1 MRYLSISRTRLLI
14 RQSIQKIKARV
25 VPKSLL
31 SRMLLII
38 IVPTITAQL
47 ISSYMFY
54 KRHWD
59 NVKKYMIYTLAGE
72 IALISELH
80 DTKTHQHTDK
90 IDAYTFLQYTFS
102 KEKTIQP
109 QDTDLSKELMILK
122 SHILYNIPNAKIT
135 IKENK
140 RLELIEVQ
148 VKTPSGLFS
157 FDISRNRIYTS
168 STHIFLLW
176 MVGSTMTLLILTILF
191 AKNQIRSIT
200 NLSLVADTFSKGGEV
215 ITFTPRGALEVKRA
229 GQALL
234 KMKEKIEKQVD
245 QKAKMLA
252 GVSHD
257 LRTPLTRMKLEL
269 EIMPNNSHKSGLME
283 DVLQMENTI
292 NDYLEF
298 AKRDDKAA
306 KIQINLDHFFGEMK
320 QFYSN
325 TLDIKIS
332 CKGELY
338 VLARRNQF
346 KRALTNFLDNA
357 QKYAKKVLIK
367 AYANRKRVIIEIHDN
382 GPGIPKSELKKVLEP
397 FYRIDPSRN
406 LDSGGVGLGMSI
418 SKGIIKNHNG
428 KITLDRSPILNGLL
442 IIIDLPKQ

>member
-1 MRYLSISRTRLLI
+1 MRYSLIGKVRALL
-14 RQSIQKIKARV
+14 QKTIKKVKAKI

-38 IVPTITAQL
+38 IVPTIIAQL

-54 KRHWD
+54 NRHWD
-59 NVKKYMIYTLAGE
+59 NVKKYIIYTLAGE

-80 DTKTHQHTDK
+80 DTNTPQHTEK
-90 IDAYTFLQYTFS
+90 VDAYTFLQYRFY
-102 KEKTIQP
+102 KHEKIHIQTTP
-109 QDTDLSKELMILK
+109 LSKELMILK
-122 SHILYNIPNAKIT
+122 GNILYNIPNAKVTIT
-135 IKENK
+135 DNK
-140 RLELIEVQ
+140 KLELIEVQ
-148 VKTPSGLFS
+148 LENQSGLFC
-157 FDISRNRIYTS
+157 FDISRSRIYTS

-200 NLSLVADTFSKGGEV
+200 NLSVAADTFSKGGDV
-215 ITFTPRGALEVKRA
+215 IQFAPRGALEVKTA

-234 KMKEKIEKQVD
+234 KMKEKIGKQVE

-269 EIMPNNSHKSGLME
+269 EIMQDSDHKEGLLE
-283 DVLQMENTI
+283 DVLQMETTI

-298 AKRDDKAA
+298 AKRDDKVA
-306 KIQINLDHFFGEMK
+306 KTQININHFLDEIR
-320 QFYSN
+320 QFYSG
-325 TLDIKIS
+325 TLDIKII
-332 CKGELY
+332 CKDDVY

-357 QKYAKKVLIK
+357 QKYAKKVLIR
-367 AYANRKRVIIEIHDN
+367 AYVKKKRVLIEIHDN
-382 GPGIPKSELKKVLEP
+382 GPGIPKNEIKKVLEP
-397 FYRIDPSRN
+397 FYRIDSSRN

-418 SKGIIKNHNG
+418 SKGIIKSHSG
-428 KITLDRSPILNGLL
+428 KIALEKSPSLGGLL
-442 IIIDLPKQ
+442 ITIDLPKP